1 MIKKLVLIIVLIS
14 LSGCES
20 IKQKAGNL
28 KKPGDICPP
37 KEERTLTDIFC
48 KEDK

>member
-1 MIKKLVLIIVLIS
+1 MIKRLALIILLIS
-14 LSGCES
+14 LSGCET
-20 IKQKAGNL
+20 IKQKAGDL

-37 KEERTLTDIFC
+37 KDERTLIDIFC